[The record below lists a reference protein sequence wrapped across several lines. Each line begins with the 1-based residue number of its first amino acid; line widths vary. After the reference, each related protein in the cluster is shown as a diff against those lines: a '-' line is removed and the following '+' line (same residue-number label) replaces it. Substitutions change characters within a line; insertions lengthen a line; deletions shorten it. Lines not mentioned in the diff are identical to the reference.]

1 MTNTIINN
9 INADIISKANEAN
22 KAETDRIVNTYQ
34 QMWGNGDSFIAN
46 DMAFLFGGA
55 QRSGL
60 NDDEEMAAAV
70 KAAETDLIYKVI
82 IKTWFKDMSR
92 ADAVAICNKLFGS
105 RDNIQIFSATLTAND
120 VARNWN
126 AEHSNEKP
134 IYMTT
139 RAMEETFG
147 SIEGCRRHQDGH
159 YSQGIRFSTRQNPR
173 NRAAESFAR
182 RI

>member
-70 KAAETDLIYKVI
+70 KAAETDLIYKVS
-82 IKTWFKDMSR
+82 SR
-92 ADAVAICNKLFGS
+92 LGS
-105 RDNIQIFSATLTAND
+105 RI
-120 VARNWN
+120 
-126 AEHSNEKP
+126 
-134 IYMTT
+134 
-139 RAMEETFG
+139 
-147 SIEGCRRHQDGH
+147 
-159 YSQGIRFSTRQNPR
+159 
-173 NRAAESFAR
+173 
-182 RI
+182 

>member
-22 KAETDRIVNTYQ
+22 KAETERIVNTYQ

-92 ADAVAICNKLFGS
+92 
-105 RDNIQIFSATLTAND
+105 
-120 VARNWN
+120 NWN

-139 RAMEETFG
+139 RAIEETFG
-147 SIEGCRRHQDGH
+147 SI
-159 YSQGIRFSTRQNPR
+159 
-173 NRAAESFAR
+173 
-182 RI
+182 

>member
-1 MTNTIINN
+1 M
-9 INADIISKANEAN
+9 
-22 KAETDRIVNTYQ
+22 
-34 QMWGNGDSFIAN
+34 
-46 DMAFLFGGA
+46 LLC
-55 QRSGL
+55 GL

-92 ADAVAICNKLFGS
+92 ADAVAICNKLFSS
-105 RDNIQIFSATLTAND
+105 RDSIQIFSATLTAND

-139 RAMEETFG
+139 RAIEETFG
-147 SIEGCRRHQDGH
+147 SI
-159 YSQGIRFSTRQNPR
+159 
-173 NRAAESFAR
+173 
-182 RI
+182 

>member
-1 MTNTIINN
+1 MTNTIINS

-22 KAETDRIVNTYQ
+22 KAETERIVNTYQ

-82 IKTWFKDMSR
+82 IKVIIKTWFKDMSR
-92 ADAVAICNKLFGS
+92 ADAVAICNKLFSS
-105 RDNIQIFSATLTAND
+105 RDSIQIFSATLTAND

-139 RAMEETFG
+139 RAIEETFG
-147 SIEGCRRHQDGH
+147 SI
-159 YSQGIRFSTRQNPR
+159 
-173 NRAAESFAR
+173 
-182 RI
+182 

>member
-22 KAETDRIVNTYQ
+22 KAETERIVNTYQ

-105 RDNIQIFSATLTAND
+105 RDSIQIFFCNTNRKRCCTEL
-120 VARNWN
+120 
-126 AEHSNEKP
+126 EC
-134 IYMTT
+134 
-139 RAMEETFG
+139 RAQQREA
-147 SIEGCRRHQDGH
+147 HLHDH
-159 YSQGIRFSTRQNPR
+159 PR
-173 NRAAESFAR
+173 Y
-182 RI
+182 

>member
-22 KAETDRIVNTYQ
+22 KAETERIVNTYQ

-105 RDNIQIFSATLTAND
+105 RDSIQIFSVTLTAND

-139 RAMEETFG
+139 RAIEETFG
-147 SIEGCRRHQDGH
+147 SI
-159 YSQGIRFSTRQNPR
+159 
-173 NRAAESFAR
+173 
-182 RI
+182 

>member
-1 MTNTIINN
+1 MFQSLQATFVIITDLSQKVNGFLAFCSTFFSN
-9 INADIISKANEAN
+9 LFSFPISNS
-22 KAETDRIVNTYQ
+22 R
-34 QMWGNGDSFIAN
+34 
-46 DMAFLFGGA
+46 AFPVTFFPLVLSPGP
-55 QRSGL
+55 RSGL

-105 RDNIQIFSATLTAND
+105 RDSIQIFSATLTAND

-139 RAMEETFG
+139 RAIEETFG
-147 SIEGCRRHQDGH
+147 SI
-159 YSQGIRFSTRQNPR
+159 
-173 NRAAESFAR
+173 
-182 RI
+182 